1 MASRKQEKER
11 LREERERRDAE
22 HAARERRARKLRQG
36 AAGGAFVA
44 VALLAVVFV
53 FNAGGGA
60 GGSANAGTGSEAT
73 RGSGKYPFAVGKPG
87 PGENAPVLQL
97 GSTAGGT
104 YDLASRKG
112 KTVLLYF
119 HEGLMCQ
126 PCVQQISDIEA
137 NWPKFQALGI
147 DEMVAVSGDELEN
160 LEQAASDTDLKTPML
175 SDPGVEQSAA
185 WDANKYGMMGDTANG
200 HSFVVIDPEGRIQ
213 WRADY
218 GGKPKYTM
226 FIPSADLLGDLKR
239 GLEQAPSS

>member
-11 LREERERRDAE
+11 LREERERRNAE

-44 VALLAVVFV
+44 VALLAVLFV

-73 RGSGKYPFAVGKPG
+73 AGSGKYPFAVGKPG
-87 PGENAPVLQL
+87 PGKNAPVLQL
-97 GSTAGGT
+97 GSTAGGR

-137 NWPKFQALGI
+137 NWSKFQALGI
-147 DEMVAVSGDELEN
+147 DEMVAISGDELEN
-160 LEQAASDTDLKTPML
+160 LQQAASDTGLKTPML
-175 SDPGVEQSAA
+175 SDPAVEQSAA
-185 WDANKYGMMGDTANG
+185 WEANKYGMMGDTANG
-200 HSFVVIDPEGRIQ
+200 HSFVVIDPEGRIK

-226 FIPSADLLGDLKR
+226 FIPSADLLADLKR
-239 GLEQAPSS
+239 GLGEAPSS